1 MLSLGLR
8 RSDVLRQLCQAL
20 PSHDVWGQDFCGAKT
35 CGAKTFGAK
44 TFAAGTY

>member
-20 PSHDVWGQDFCGAKT
+20 PSHDVWGQDFCGQD
-35 CGAKTFGAK
+35 FWSQDLWSQDLWSQDL
-44 TFAAGTY
+44 